1 MDKIL
6 IKLYSNKN
14 GHFLELDLKAKKS
27 GNFMQARIYAV
38 DRDSGNPQTSTD
50 MHILLNI

>member
-14 GHFLELDLKAKKS
+14 GYFLELDLKAKKC
-27 GNFMQARIYAV
+27 GNFMLARNSAV
-38 DRDSGNPQTSTD
+38 YKDSGKQQTWADVYT
-50 MHILLNI
+50 